1 MNQWR
6 SVRTVFGSNKVP
18 AHPTHASPFFTHIVS
33 LASLKKIQPFWLLR
47 NIIYPCVRV
56 AGPAR
61 VLSDKRAQATSD
73 RVARKSRRAQL
84 ATIGCCDGDDLR
96 QHIEEQGTLR
106 HLLQTNPEV
115 YLLKANALHYF
126 YEIMESE
133 PTMPT
138 TQDDGHRCYMTS

>member
-33 LASLKKIQPFWLLR
+33 LARLKKIQPFWLLR

-61 VLSDKRAQATSD
+61 VLRLECGHKPENL
-73 RVARKSRRAQL
+73 VAWVIPK
-84 ATIGCCDGDDLR
+84 
-96 QHIEEQGTLR
+96 
-106 HLLQTNPEV
+106 
-115 YLLKANALHYF
+115 K
-126 YEIMESE
+126 
-133 PTMPT
+133 
-138 TQDDGHRCYMTS
+138 